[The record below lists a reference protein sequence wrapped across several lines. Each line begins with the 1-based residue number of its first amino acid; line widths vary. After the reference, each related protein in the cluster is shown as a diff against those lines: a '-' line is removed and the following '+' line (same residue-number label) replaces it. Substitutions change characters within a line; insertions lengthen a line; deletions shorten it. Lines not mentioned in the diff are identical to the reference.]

1 MYETR
6 RRRKEGRKG
15 GGGGGGSECRI
26 ISGLHTFRVSVHYV
40 RSGAHQRRARSKKGR
55 AGEER
60 KGGGYLSEIVISC
73 YYRTRQISRRNTRE
87 SLPIKLSSS
96 HEKPSFFPSP
106 LQRNELKAIERIA
119 RPVLPAY
126 RTFQS
131 TQNTATSSIAPPIHQ
146 YFLSNFLSSLF
157 SPKGKKKKRNRF
169 SETRLEISID
179 RKIYRWIYWAY
190 GRLGLTKEIRMEG
203 WHRYTLTRL
212 SDARLLRRDAP
223 QPRLSE
229 AWNDIGLLPH
239 RNLLSGD
246 RLVIVTNRPLYS

>member
-6 RRRKEGRKG
+6 RRRKEGRKGG

-60 KGGGYLSEIVISC
+60 KGEGGGYLSEIVISC

-131 TQNTATSSIAPPIHQ
+131 TQNTRPQLRQSRPRSTNIFFPIS
-146 YFLSNFLSSLF
+146 FPLF
-157 SPKGKKKKRNRF
+157 SPRKERKKK
-169 SETRLEISID
+169 ETALARHVWKYRSIG
-179 RKIYRWIYWAY
+179 KYIGGYI
-190 GRLGLTKEIRMEG
+190 GLTGG
-203 WHRYTLTRL
+203 W
-212 SDARLLRRDAP
+212 A
-223 QPRLSE
+223 
-229 AWNDIGLLPH
+229 
-239 RNLLSGD
+239 
-246 RLVIVTNRPLYS
+246 